1 MLKVF
6 VTDAVVSKGYDGAP
20 ALRFSEDGASVRFR
34 IGESVYDKRAEN
46 NTRWINLSVKAFG
59 QLCERIKKMQLKE
72 LSHVNI
78 VGRLDEDIWT
88 DPSTN
93 EKKSV
98 FVIIADEIEYASSTG
113 GRSKEGQP
121 TENPLGSP
129 TPPTQAN
136 SGFTGYENFGDG
148 FFGAEPGK

>member
-34 IGESVYDKRAEN
+34 IGESV
-46 NTRWINLSVKAFG
+46 FG

-98 FVIIADEIEYASSTG
+98 FVIIADEIEYASSVG

-121 TENPLGSP
+121 AENPLGSP
-129 TPPTQAN
+129 TPPAQAN